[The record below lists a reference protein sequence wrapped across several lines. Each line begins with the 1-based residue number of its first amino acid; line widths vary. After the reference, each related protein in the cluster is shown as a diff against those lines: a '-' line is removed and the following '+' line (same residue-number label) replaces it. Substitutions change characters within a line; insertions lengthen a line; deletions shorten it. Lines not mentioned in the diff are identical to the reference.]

1 MKLSGVYAGER
12 QHHGF
17 SLHQQRKKGQRLW
30 YFWLDKKI
38 TKPYFYNLTTIPTK
52 NQGVKC
58 TTKRYFFVRIH
69 ETRLLETQ
77 KVRICMIFE
86 LSKNTKTVRE
96 SRTAVSGCQKII
108 FWHENRR
115 ILPVM
120 YRKRKSA
127 QLRAD
132 SLQLPNLLEKCDK
145 FSGKKRHNFRGDPH
159 TVLGA
164 GFLLSSKNT

>member
-1 MKLSGVYAGER
+1 MKLSGVYVGER

-86 LSKNTKTVRE
+86 LSKNAKLSASHGQPYLDVKKLFFGMKTVGYCL
-96 SRTAVSGCQKII
+96 SCT
-108 FWHENRR
+108 ENEKAHSCVR
-115 ILPVM
+115 ILCNC
-120 YRKRKSA
+120 RI
-127 QLRAD
+127 
-132 SLQLPNLLEKCDK
+132 C
-145 FSGKKRHNFRGDPH
+145 
-159 TVLGA
+159 
-164 GFLLSSKNT
+164 SKNAINFPEKSGIISEGIRIQY